1 MQYILTQEEY
11 NSLQRQDSKFDKLY
25 MILNRIDVDLMMNDK
40 SKLMVF
46 RKLMNDLDYASQ
58 DGTIDAVLF
67 AWANCYIDLS
77 DNNQPEI
84 KFMY

>member
-11 NSLQRQDSKFDKLY
+11 NSLQRQDSKFDKLH
-25 MILNRIDVDLMMNDK
+25 MILHRIDVDLIDDT

-46 RKLMNDLDYASQ
+46 KKLISDLDYASQ

-67 AWANCYIDLS
+67 AWDNCSIDLS
-77 DNNQPEI
+77 DSNQPEI